1 MNTQA
6 IKSSDITN
14 TGTGPTWKEKYEF
27 ICLIKISSVSIN
39 VCITTVF
46 LEKSSLAPGQYL
58 LQHKNTSIQVS
69 MIFGDYNIYF
79 KCFNV
84 YCIPTVFGNS
94 CSMKGLLGD
103 YRWRIDFVTPCT

>member
-39 VCITTVF
+39 VCITTAF
-46 LEKSSLAPGQYL
+46 LSFHEKSSLAPGQYL
-58 LQHKNTSIQVS
+58 LQQKN

-79 KCFNV
+79 KCFDV

-94 CSMKGLLGD
+94 CSMKGLLRD
-103 YRWRIDFVTPCT
+103 YRWR